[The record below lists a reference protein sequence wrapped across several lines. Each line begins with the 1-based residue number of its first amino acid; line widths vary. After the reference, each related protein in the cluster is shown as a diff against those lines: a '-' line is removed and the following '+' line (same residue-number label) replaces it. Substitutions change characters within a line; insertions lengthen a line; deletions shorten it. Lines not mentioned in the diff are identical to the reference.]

1 MKNHFKKGEKMG
13 TNVSETNMIEEGVSN
28 TIDPK
33 FRIYK
38 ILLLTFLLLG
48 PLAYIIFVA
57 FILFIKAK

>member
-38 ILLLTFLLLG
+38 ILLFTFLLFG